1 MQEDLYSASITDE
14 YLKKTKSYNLSSLF
28 IAAFFGQIIAIT
40 ALGLQNAIWLKVE
53 KKILYKLITIS
64 STFFILKIYLTFAIA
79 NQIINLDESYIKIFG
94 RVIGVVTFIIYY
106 TLLKGAFKEHMSLN
120 GETKSL
126 ILPGIIWC
134 IIAAAIEFFII
145 GFIFVTR

>member
-14 YLKKTKSYNLSSLF
+14 YVEKTKSYNLSSLF

-64 STFFILKIYLTFAIA
+64 STLFIFKIYLTYAITH
-79 NQIINLDESYIKIFG
+79 QIINIDEGYIKVIG
-94 RVIGVVTFIIYY
+94 RVIAIVTFVIYY
-106 TLLKGAFKEHMSLN
+106 NYLKSSFEVHMSLN
-120 GETKSL
+120 GKTQSL
-126 ILPGIIWC
+126 VLPGIIWC
-134 IIAAAIEFFII
+134 IIGIAIEAFII
-145 GFIFVTR
+145 GFISSI